1 MYFLKKSMIVI
12 AGSILVS
19 LGINLFLAPYEVLD
33 GGIIGLGLISNYL
46 WGLKVGFII
55 ILLSIPIFII
65 AWLHY
70 RDYFYNSLHGL
81 IVSSFFID
89 ILESVDFVVHIDAVY
104 SSILGGILIGL
115 GDGLMLRFKTSTGG
129 TDLIAQFI
137 SDKTG
142 INVGSL
148 ILFIDSIVILFGGF
162 ILSFDTLFLSI
173 ITVLVIGMTISVFTK
188 NVVQT

>member
-12 AGSILVS
+12 VGSILVS

-33 GGIIGLGLISNYL
+33 GGLIGLGLISNYI
-46 WGLKVGFII
+46 WGLKVGLII
-55 ILLSIPIFII
+55 MLLSIPIFII
-65 AWLHY
+65 AWFHY

-89 ILESVDFVVHIDAVY
+89 ILESVHFMVHIDAVY

-137 SDKTG
+137 NDKTG

-148 ILFIDSIVILFGGF
+148 ILFIDSIVIFLGGL
-162 ILSFDTLFLSI
+162 ILSFDTFFLSI
-173 ITVLVIGMTISVFTK
+173 ITVLVIGMTINIFTK

>member
-12 AGSILVS
+12 VGSILVS

-33 GGIIGLGLISNYL
+33 GGLIGLGLISNYI
-46 WGLKVGFII
+46 WGLKVGLII
-55 ILLSIPIFII
+55 MLLSIPIFII
-65 AWLHY
+65 AWFHY

-89 ILESVDFVVHIDAVY
+89 ILESVHFIVHIDAVY

-137 SDKTG
+137 NDKTG

-148 ILFIDSIVILFGGF
+148 ILFIDSIVIFLGGL
-162 ILSFDTLFLSI
+162 ILSFDTFFLSI
-173 ITVLVIGMTISVFTK
+173 ITVLVIGMTINIFTK